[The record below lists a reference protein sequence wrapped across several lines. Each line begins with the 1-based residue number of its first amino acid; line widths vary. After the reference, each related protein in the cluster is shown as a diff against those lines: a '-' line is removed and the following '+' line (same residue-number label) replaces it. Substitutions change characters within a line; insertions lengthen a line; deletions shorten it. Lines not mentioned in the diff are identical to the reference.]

1 LNRYQGFK
9 LVTLMS
15 LRLPRRALDVAA
27 RIITTVNR
35 LLDHGQRKAAL
46 ANLRVIL
53 GPTASEK
60 RIRRDM
66 RRAFYNF
73 GKYFA
78 EFLGFERFGG
88 PFIDEHVDVI
98 GEEHLRRALAGGKGA
113 ILDAAHMSNWELG
126 AATFAR
132 RGYSVMGVA
141 LPHPDPAL
149 DAYVNRQRRSRGYDV
164 VPTEGAYRKC
174 LAALGRNEVVC
185 LMGDRD
191 VGIGG
196 VEVEFFGRPV
206 PLPQGPIRIA
216 LASGAPV
223 LPGFVIRRED
233 RSFAVCLEPPLRVP
247 TSGSRRDKARA
258 MLQEFA
264 NTLERY
270 VRLFPTQWGVF
281 YKYWPDED
289 EEPGR
294 GVGM

>member
-1 LNRYQGFK
+1 MNRYQGFK

-15 LRLPRRALDVAA
+15 LRLPRRGLDVAA

-35 LLDHGQRKAAL
+35 ILDHGQREAIL

-66 RRAFYNF
+66 RRTFYSF

-88 PFIDEHVDVI
+88 PFIDEHVDVV
-98 GEEHLRRALAGGKGA
+98 GEEHLREALARGKGA
-113 ILDAAHMSNWELG
+113 ILNAAHLSNWELG
-126 AATFAR
+126 AATIAR
-132 RGYSVMGVA
+132 RGYPVLGVA

-149 DAYVNRQRRSRGYDV
+149 DEYVNRQRRSRGYSV
-164 VPTEGAYRKC
+164 IPTEGAYRKC
-174 LAALGRNEVVC
+174 MAALGRNEVVC
-185 LMGDRD
+185 MVGDRD

-196 VEVEFFGRPV
+196 VEVEFFGRPTV
-206 PLPQGPIRIA
+206 LPQGPIRIA
-216 LASGAPV
+216 LASGAPI
-223 LPGFVIRRED
+223 LPGFVIRRSD
-233 RSFAVCLEPPLRVP
+233 DSFAVVLEPPLTVP
-247 TSGSRRDKARA
+247 SSGSRREKARA

-270 VRLFPTQWGVF
+270 VRRFPTQWGVF
-281 YKYWPDED
+281 YKYWPDEG
-289 EEPGR
+289 EESVQGAD
-294 GVGM
+294 M